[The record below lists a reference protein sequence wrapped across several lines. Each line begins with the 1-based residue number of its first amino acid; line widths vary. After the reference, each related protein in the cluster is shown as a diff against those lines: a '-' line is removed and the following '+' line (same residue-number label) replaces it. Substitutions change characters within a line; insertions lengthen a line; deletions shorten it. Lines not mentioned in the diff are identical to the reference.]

1 MRFPSFALVLG
12 LSLLAVPASARIYK
26 CVASDGNVMFVSDPD
41 DCVDGAVAPH
51 RSQGAFHAIEA
62 RPDPVPEPAATATPA
77 APEAAP
83 PTPPAATAPAPVPE
97 ESEPARWKR
106 KRVDAEREL
115 ARLEANIGEWGKIA
129 TWCSRGGRL
138 AVEDEVGSAQPYD
151 CTQALEAHAQMTARH
166 EELVHYLD
174 QGLQDECR
182 QAECLP
188 GWLR

>member
-1 MRFPSFALVLG
+1 MRFPIFALALA
-12 LSLLAVPASARIYK
+12 LLAAPASARIYK
-26 CVASDGNVMFVSDPD
+26 CVASDGNVIFVSDPD

-51 RSQGAFHAIEA
+51 RPKGAFHAIE
-62 RPDPVPEPAATATPA
+62 PDREPAAAVAPA
-77 APEAAP
+77 DPEAAP
-83 PTPPAATAPAPVPE
+83 ATPPAATAPAEVPE

-115 ARLEANIGEWGKIA
+115 AQLEANIGEWGKIA
-129 TWCSRGGRL
+129 TWSSRGGRL
-138 AVEDEVGSAQPYD
+138 AVEDEEGGAQPYD

-166 EELVHYLD
+166 EELVDYLD
-174 QGLQDECR
+174 QGLQAECR